1 MTGGGDV
8 AAEGEVGEIPGEG
21 GRRLRVVRWPGLA
34 EATPAPPL
42 VMLHGFGEHIGRY
55 QHVIAAVTASG
66 RPVWGMDLA
75 GHGLSD
81 GSRPDVGSLAHV
93 LADVGKLVAKATAD
107 PGLATD
113 GPSAT
118 PGQSAKP
125 VMFGHS
131 MGGALAAAY
140 AVSRPEDL
148 GAVVLSA
155 PALHVALL
163 PRWQSLATRALA
175 AVAPRAGL
183 TRIDS
188 SQLSHDPD
196 VVRRYDDDRL
206 VWHGK
211 VPARTAVVMY
221 DAGRRAFAGASRLRV
236 PILLVH
242 GQEDRDR
249 PGRVE
254 PAFLRCRR
262 EPGQGAAGRAGV
274 LARGAQ
280 RGRRRR

>member
-1 MTGGGDV
+1 
-8 AAEGEVGEIPGEG
+8 
-21 GRRLRVVRWPGLA
+21 
-34 EATPAPPL
+34 
-42 VMLHGFGEHIGRY
+42 MLHGFGEHIGRY

-66 RPVWGMDLA
+66 HPVWGMDLA

-81 GSRPDVGSLAHV
+81 GSRADVGRLADV
-93 LADVGKLVAKATAD
+93 LADVGKLVAMATAD
-107 PGLATD
+107 LGIAPEGS
-113 GPSAT
+113 SAT
-118 PGQSAKP
+118 AGHTAKP

-163 PRWQSLATRALA
+163 PRWQSVATRALA

-196 VVRRYDDDRL
+196 VVRRYDDDPL

-221 DAGRRAFAGASRLRV
+221 HAGRQAFAGAGRLRLPV
-236 PILLVH
+236 LLVH
-242 GQEDRDR
+242 GQEDAIVPVESSRRFFAAVASPDKELR
-249 PGRVE
+249 VVPGSWHEAHNEV
-254 PAFLRCRR
+254 
-262 EPGQGAAGRAGV
+262 
-274 LARGAQ
+274 RGADDVAGIVEWL
-280 RGRRRR
+280 RSH